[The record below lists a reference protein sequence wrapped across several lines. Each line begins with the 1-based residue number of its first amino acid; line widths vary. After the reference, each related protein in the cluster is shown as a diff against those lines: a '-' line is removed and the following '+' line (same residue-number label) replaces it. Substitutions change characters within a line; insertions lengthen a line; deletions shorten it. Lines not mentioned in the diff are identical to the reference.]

1 MLSYFRVIHSTFK
14 MVILKMISPC
24 MKWER
29 LVTKDAR
36 KIVTN
41 LNMAEPNYTNW
52 DRILIY
58 SSEQIIKSQKMET
71 KEHPIKTGYW
81 NLVQL
86 NPTPQTQVSKT
97 QPTQP
102 CTPNGFGN
110 PKLQEYNQSTPWVP
124 KSQGSWFRTRIPN
137 GLTKVKIP
145 FWEIEWRAAT

>member
-1 MLSYFRVIHSTFK
+1 MYEVRD
-14 MVILKMISPC
+14 
-24 MKWER
+24 R

-86 NPTPQTQVSKT
+86 KPYTSNTSFKNPTNPTLHPKRLRKPQASGI
-97 QPTQP
+97 QPI
-102 CTPNGFGN
+102 N
-110 PKLQEYNQSTPWVP
+110 PM
-124 KSQGSWFRTRIPN
+124 GS
-137 GLTKVKIP
+137 KIP
-145 FWEIEWRAAT
+145 RFLISNQDPKWPHKG